1 MKHNHLTRDIKQDGS
16 CTECARYLEREARR
30 EETRKLA
37 EIQERDKQ
45 DRITRAERRRK
56 EKK

>member
-16 CTECARYLEREARR
+16 CTECARYLEREARQ

-45 DRITRAERRRK
+45 DRIRREEERK
-56 EKK
+56 GKK

>member
-45 DRITRAERRRK
+45 DRIRREE
-56 EKK
+56 EKRGKK

>member
-1 MKHNHLTRDIKQDGS
+1 MKHNHVTRDIKQDGS

-45 DRITRAERRRK
+45 DRIRREEERK
-56 EKK
+56 GKK